1 MCVVTYFPAQNG
13 FYFTSNRDEVNTRQ
27 TDYPKTYKHQQFEI
41 IYPKDLQKGG
51 SWFAIDVVH
60 KKISCL
66 LNAKGKQPNNENRI
80 SRGEL
85 PINFLIN
92 EKSLLHEKTLKKIA
106 PFTLICIEYTN
117 KIIIQEYHW
126 DGEKIKFKYMNE
138 KKPHLWCS
146 NTLYSDEVKKR
157 LTKKFKENLIK
168 FKRVKDIINFHKK
181 MAHAKGNNVFLKKD
195 KELQTLSI
203 TSFQRTKKNG
213 IISYSDLVENS
224 KSVLMNV
231 NQ

>member
-1 MCVVTYFPAQNG
+1 MCVVTYFPTQNG

-27 TDYPKTYKHQQFEI
+27 TDYPKAYKHQQYEI

-51 SWFAIDVVH
+51 SWFAVDVTH

-66 LNAKGKQPNNENRI
+66 LNAKGKQPNQENRI

-85 PINFLIN
+85 PINFLIDEN
-92 EKSLLHEKTLKKIA
+92 RLLQDETIKKIA

-117 KIIIQEYHW
+117 EIIIEKYHW
-126 DGEKIKFKYMNE
+126 DGENIMLNYIDE

-146 NTLYSDEVKKR
+146 NTLYSDEEKNR
-157 LTKKFKENLIK
+157 LTKKFEKNLMKIK
-168 FKRVKDIINFHKK
+168 SVKDIINFHRK
-181 MAHAKGNNVFLKKD
+181 MAHAAGNDVFLKKD
-195 KELQTLSI
+195 RDLQTLSI
-203 TSFQRTKKNG
+203 TSFQTTRKKG

-224 KSVLMNV
+224 KSVLMTV